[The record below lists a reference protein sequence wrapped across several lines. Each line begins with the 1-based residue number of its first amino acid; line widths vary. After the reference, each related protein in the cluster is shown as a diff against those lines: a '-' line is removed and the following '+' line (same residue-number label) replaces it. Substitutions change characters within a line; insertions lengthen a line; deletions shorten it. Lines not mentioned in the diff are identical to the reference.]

1 VNFSRVVSVS
11 ERTLTICRIT
21 REKIVSQQP
30 VFRAQLQLTKPIKMI
45 QSTFVANIKKT
56 NAMRMLDSAGIDY
69 EVQEY
74 EFDENDLDG
83 HHVAEFLNIPYE
95 EVFKTIVA
103 KADDGYVVFCL
114 SVDDELDLKKAARL
128 AKSKRV
134 ELIHVKELLPL
145 TGYIRGGCS
154 PIGMKKKFPTY
165 IDEMIELIDEVSV
178 SGGQRGMQIRLK
190 AQDLVSYTEATVGG
204 ITV

>member
-1 VNFSRVVSVS
+1 MASS
-11 ERTLTICRIT
+11 
-21 REKIVSQQP
+21 
-30 VFRAQLQLTKPIKMI
+30 
-45 QSTFVANIKKT
+45 KKT
-56 NAMRMLDSAGIDY
+56 NAMRMLDSAGVNY
-69 EVQEY
+69 EVLEY

-83 HHVAEFLNIPYE
+83 HHVAEFLNLPYE

-103 KADDGYVVFCL
+103 KGDDGYMVFCL

-165 IDEMIELIDEVSV
+165 IDEMIELVDDVSV
-178 SGGQRGMQIRLK
+178 SGGQRGVQIRLK
-190 AQDLVSYTEATVGG
+190 AKDLVEYTQAVVGE

>member
-1 VNFSRVVSVS
+1 M
-11 ERTLTICRIT
+11 
-21 REKIVSQQP
+21 
-30 VFRAQLQLTKPIKMI
+30 AG
-45 QSTFVANIKKT
+45 IKKT
-56 NAMRMLDSAGIDY
+56 NAMRMLDSAGIEY
-69 EVQEY
+69 SVQEDEY
-74 EFDENDLDG
+74 DENDLDG

-103 KADDGYVVFCL
+103 KGDDGYVVFCL

-128 AKSKRV
+128 AGSKRV

-165 IDEMIELIDEVSV
+165 IDEMIELVDMVSV
-178 SGGQRGMQIRLK
+178 SGGQRGMQIRLN
-190 AQDLVSYTEATVGG
+190 ASDLVNYTEAVVGD
-204 ITV
+204 ITC